1 MSQLN
6 NNLADKFNPGAWAGW
21 KAWKHY
27 KHTGFNLIDEV
38 NALDPDLVIDVGCG
52 HNRFKGHIQNIIG
65 FDQEPFPFVDIV
77 SNIEDINF
85 RKESVDVILALGSVQ
100 FGDRDLV
107 CKHFAKVVDWVKPG
121 GYIVMR
127 TMRDSLTP
135 YHHQQAHYIWTDNDI
150 TSIGNMHNLE
160 IVKGPFV
167 ENVRDAADQIK
178 STRMAWWYKKSGEL
192 KKYQIDPY
200 NCEITQR

>member
-1 MSQLN
+1 MSILN
-6 NNLADKFNPGAWAGW
+6 TNLADKFNPSSWAGW

-52 HNRFKGHIQNIIG
+52 HNRFKGHIKNIIG

-85 RKESVDVILALGSVQ
+85 RLESADVVLALGSIQ
-100 FGDRDLV
+100 FGTRELV
-107 CKHFAKVVDWVKPG
+107 QKHFAKVVSWVKPG

-127 TMRDSLTP
+127 TMRDSVSS
-135 YHHQQAHYIWTDNDI
+135 YHHQESHYIWTDDDI
-150 TSIGNMHNLE
+150 INIGNDHSLE
-160 IVKGPFV
+160 IIKGPFV
-167 ENVRDAADQIK
+167 EEVLDAFNEVR
-178 STRMAWWYKKSGEL
+178 STRMAWWYKKPGEL
-192 KKYQIDPY
+192 KKYKIDPY
-200 NCEITQR
+200 NCKVEQR